1 MYHFFNTVPRSTLP
15 MHTYTYLIHVCMC
28 VVHMTCACTHIMYVC
43 VCVPGIHVHQF
54 FHKPGDCLGNSNN
67 NNNDRASALS
77 G

>member
-15 MHTYTYLIHVCMC
+15 RCTHTYTYLIH
-28 VVHMTCACTHIMYVC
+28 MYVC
-43 VCVPGIHVHQF
+43 STYDMCMYTHISI

>member
-1 MYHFFNTVPRSTLP
+1 MYVCSTYD
-15 MHTYTYLIHVCMC
+15 MCMYTYYVC
-28 VVHMTCACTHIMYVC
+28 VC